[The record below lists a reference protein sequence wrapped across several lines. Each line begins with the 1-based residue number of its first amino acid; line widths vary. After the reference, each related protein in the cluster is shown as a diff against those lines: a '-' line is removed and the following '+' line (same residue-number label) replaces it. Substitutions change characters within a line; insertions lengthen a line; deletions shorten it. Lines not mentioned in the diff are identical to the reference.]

1 MTEDVSKAINNLSKR
16 LNEVERKLDQYF
28 LERHEINS
36 RSIEDTDT
44 AVMELAKII
53 TSITG
58 EEDTING

>member
-28 LERHEINS
+28 LEKHKINS

>member
-28 LERHEINS
+28 LEKHEINS

>member
-28 LERHEINS
+28 LEKHEINS
-36 RSIEDTDT
+36 HSIEDTDT

-53 TSITG
+53 TSMTG

>member
-28 LERHEINS
+28 LEKHEINS

-53 TSITG
+53 TSTTG